1 MTPDV
6 VAKATADDDLVD
18 VREVSRLLG
27 IHINTAKRLASAEL
41 PYFRIGNRGD
51 RRYRLGDVRA
61 YLAAR
66 RVG

>member
-1 MTPDV
+1 MTPET
-6 VAKATADDDLVD
+6 VARATSDDDLVD
-18 VREVSRLLG
+18 VAEAARLLG
-27 IHINTAKRLASAEL
+27 LHVNTTKRLDPADL
-41 PYFRIGNRGD
+41 PYFRVGTRGD

>member
-1 MTPDV
+1 MMPEA
-6 VAKATADDDLVD
+6 VAQATNDDDLVD

-27 IHINTAKRLASAEL
+27 IHANTAKRLAPKEL